1 MRSRGCRLISFQF
14 ILTSGSFMG
23 DIAMPN
29 TNYETEYEIKRNIST
44 QQELEKLKKEVY
56 LEGLQV
62 EEEGLTDVLRKKIK
76 QAISVEDQDSKRQ
89 KDKLLNEAIVS
100 VVFAK
105 YVRRSCREWIFVI

>member
-1 MRSRGCRLISFQF
+1 
-14 ILTSGSFMG
+14 MG

-29 TNYETEYEIKRNIST
+29 TNYESEYEIKRNIST

-76 QAISVEDQDSKRQ
+76 QAINVEEHDSKRESE
-89 KDKLLNEAIVS
+89 KLLNEAIVS
-100 VVFAK
+100 FH
-105 YVRRSCREWIFVI
+105 F